1 MIFEHEDGRQLIQVF
16 KSAKFENWGINPMLL
31 ISCFR
36 FPKGD
41 VRFQMVDPAHDESLP
56 AAGWGDQRQF
66 PPLWEEAIPVT
77 TLLRELARDGDFT
90 GTGFFRLRNRDIE
103 E

>member
-1 MIFEHEDGRQLIQVF
+1 VIFENADGRQLVQVF

-41 VRFQMVDPAHDESLP
+41 VRFQLVDPQRDQPLP
-56 AAGWGDQRQF
+56 ATDWGDQRQF
-66 PPLWEEAIPVT
+66 PPRWEEAIPVT
-77 TLLRELARDGDFT
+77 TLLRELAKTGDFT
-90 GTGFFRLRNRDIE
+90 GTGFFRLHNRDIE
-103 E
+103 D